1 MFKVSIEPVI
11 KMLREWRAESSI
23 PAESQVAGY
32 PRNIMEELGELGDA
46 IKTNNTNEILDAI
59 GDICIF
65 SINAYEDHPLTKPV
79 DADFTYSVTGIK
91 YTYADLLRAVGIFS
105 VEFKKY
111 SFVQIL
117 EISHSICYNLG
128 YDFKKVLLEVAK
140 VVTSRRGKFN
150 PKLNKFEKFTD
161 IENKSKWYTADF
173 NKAKFE
179 EKKCPFVVCVVAD
192 ELFRKP
198 IYGPD
203 ARMRA
208 EVEVL
213 TEIRTRHPSVT
224 NIKIFS
230 WSGSSP
236 DNPTKKGWYAEAYG
250 EIDTTRDPIC

>member
-1 MFKVSIEPVI
+1 MYKVSIERVI

-32 PRNIMEELGELGDA
+32 PRNVMEELGELADA
-46 IKTNNTNEILDAI
+46 IKTENTNEILDAI

-65 SINAYEDHPLTKPV
+65 SINAYEDHPLTQSV
-79 DADFTYSVTGIK
+79 DDDFTYSVTGIK

-105 VEFKKY
+105 VEFKKW

-128 YDFKKVLLEVAK
+128 YDFQKVLLEVAK

-179 EKKCPFVVCVVAD
+179 EEKDPLVVCIEAE
-192 ELFRKP
+192 ELFSKP

-213 TEIRTRHPSVT
+213 TEIRTKYPYVK

-230 WSGSSP
+230 WSASNP
-236 DNPTKKGWYAEAYG
+236 DNTAEKGWYAEAYG
-250 EIDTTRDPIC
+250 EIDTTRDPIL